1 MFQTNFEVSCKLL
14 FHSKPAWIQEFLLK
28 KRIRDR
34 RKADQPKNFEE

>member
-28 KRIRDR
+28 KGSGTEKEGRSA
-34 RKADQPKNFEE
+34 KKL